1 MELNITLYEKKGFGK
16 DGKQIEEPKIYY
28 ASNPNVGMVRKALYL
43 LNSGKMSNL
52 ADGGLDE
59 IEKFIIELF
68 GNQFKIEE
76 IEEKV
81 HSEDF
86 QKYTFGFIDAI
97 LKTMGVKLQ
106 QVPQVK
112 VEKQES

>member
-1 MELNITLYEKKGFGK
+1 MELSITFYEEKGFGK
-16 DGKQIEEPKIYY
+16 DGKPIEEPKIYY
-28 ASNPNVGMVRKALYL
+28 ASNPNVGMVRKALEL

-52 ADGGLDE
+52 AGGGLDE

-68 GNQFKIEE
+68 GNQFEIKD

-86 QKYTFGFIDAI
+86 QKYTFGFIDTI

-106 QVPQVK
+106 QVPQAK
-112 VEKQES
+112 VEKQEN